1 MRIIL
6 LAAPGAGKGTQ
17 AEKLSEHF
25 SIPTISTGA
34 MLRRNIQEG
43 TELGKLAKTYI
54 DDGNLIP
61 DEVMIAVM
69 KDRLAQEDCQK
80 GFILDGF
87 PRTIAQAEALDNSDI
102 DIDVV
107 LNIDVAD
114 ATIMR
119 RLSGRR
125 ECSGCGATYHME
137 YKKPQ
142 KEDVCDKC
150 GGALVI
156 RADDTP
162 ETIQDRL
169 NTYHTQTEPL
179 LAFYAEKGLLRTADG
194 QEEIVD
200 TTAEVL
206 RVLEG

>member
-34 MLRRNIQEG
+34 MLRRSIQEG

-54 DDGNLIP
+54 DDGKLIP
-61 DEVMIAVM
+61 DDVMIGVM
-69 KDRLAQEDCQK
+69 KDRLAQEDCKQ

-87 PRTIAQAEALDNSDI
+87 PRTLAQAEALSASDI
-102 DIDVV
+102 AIDVV
-107 LNIDVAD
+107 LNIDVPD
-114 ATIMR
+114 EKIIQ
-119 RLSGRR
+119 RLAGRR

-137 YKKPQ
+137 YHKPA
-142 KEDVCDKC
+142 KEGVCDKC
-150 GGALVI
+150 GGALVT

-162 ETIQDRL
+162 DTIKSRL
-169 NTYHTQTEPL
+169 ATYHTQTEPL
-179 LAFYAEKGLLRTADG
+179 IAYYQEKGMLRTAEG
-194 QEEIVD
+194 QEAIAD

-206 RVLEG
+206 SVLEG

>member
-17 AEKLSEHF
+17 AEILSKHF

-43 TELGKLAKTYI
+43 TELGKLAKSYI
-54 DDGNLIP
+54 DSGALIP
-61 DEVMIAVM
+61 DDVMIAVM
-69 KDRLAQEDCQK
+69 KDRLDQEDCK
-80 GFILDGF
+80 SGFILDGF
-87 PRTIAQAEALDNSDI
+87 PRTIAQAEALDASDI
-102 DIDVV
+102 EIDVV
-107 LNIDVAD
+107 LNIDVDD
-114 ATIMR
+114 ATIMK

-125 ECSGCGATYHME
+125 ECSKCGATYHME
-137 YKKPQ
+137 FNKPQ
-142 KEDVCDKC
+142 KEDACDKC

-169 NTYHTQTEPL
+169 ETYHTQTEPL
-179 LAFYAEKGLLRTADG
+179 LAFYAEKGKLRTAGG
-194 QEEIVD
+194 QEDIAD
-200 TTAEVL
+200 TTAAVL